1 VSTFSNSVLQL
12 KIIPLS
18 KESVQV
24 QIDGEDYSVCDIIH
38 KELLGL
44 KHVKFAGVAPPH
56 PLIKTMTI
64 QFHTD
69 GADSNKI
76 LSEAIENAQKRMT
89 ELLELAN
96 GAFPIAIRSAAQR
109 AEDVSPM
116 AKAEIVEPESA
127 GQETVEPT
135 ETRSATVQ

>member
-1 VSTFSNSVLQL
+1 MQL
-12 KIIPLS
+12 KITPLS

-24 QIDGEDYSVCDIIH
+24 QIEGEDYSVCDIIH

-76 LSEAIENAQKRMT
+76 LSEAIENAQKKIG
-89 ELLELAN
+89 ELLDLAN
-96 GAFPIAIRSAAQR
+96 GAFPIAIRSVGQR
-109 AEDVSPM
+109 AGDEPPM
-116 AKAEIVEPESA
+116 AKTEIVQPESA
-127 GQETVEPT
+127 GQGAQEAAETT
-135 ETRSATVQ
+135 TATVQ